1 MNVIIKGCYCDVIT
15 DSQGRVQ
22 QGWRSNLIV
31 RNCNLLLA
39 ALMKNDK
46 KNDKNIQGILYLAIG
61 EGEDYWDSSRTA
73 PLMTTSKLAKEVARL
88 EITENQVVYLDKL
101 DKPVETISNRL
112 EMTIK
117 FRGEDFI
124 SNGFQTIR
132 EFGLFGGDATGEPN
146 SGFMINYVI
155 HPRIDLTSDLTFT
168 RKLRLTF
175 SMGAI
180 QEEGMTGIG
189 ANLPVI
195 SIDGIGGEYAD
206 ELGIN
211 GIYSLGDLAEID
223 HFSPVGTIPQGRLR
237 DFRAKARMVSRLG
250 VNPALFTQLAEHSIS
265 SLLSKRP
272 EILATDAP
280 GLTSEIIKQLQ
291 EELSVLHIALDD
303 AHLQQITLSDLIK
316 A

>member
-1 MNVIIKGCYCDVIT
+1 MNIKIKGCYCDVLT
-15 DSQGRVQ
+15 DSNGRVQ
-22 QGWRSNLIV
+22 QGWHSNLIV

-39 ALMKNDK
+39 ALMKNEI
-46 KNDKNIQGILYLAIG
+46 NMQGILYLGIG
-61 EGEDYWDSSRTA
+61 EGEDDWDSSRPV
-73 PLMTTSKLAKEVARL
+73 PLMTTTKLAKEVARL
-88 EITENQVVYLDKL
+88 EITKNQIVYLDNL
-101 DKPVETISNRL
+101 EKPVETISNRL
-112 EMTIK
+112 EITIK

-132 EFGLFGGDATGEPN
+132 EFGLFGGDATKEPN

-175 SMGAI
+175 SMGAV
-180 QEEGMTGIG
+180 QEEKVMGVG

-195 SIDGIGGEYAD
+195 SIDGIGDEYAG
-206 ELGIN
+206 ELGKN
-211 GIYSLGDLAEID
+211 GIYYLSDLAEID
-223 HFSPVGTIPQGRLR
+223 PFSPVGSIPQARLK

-250 VNPALFTQLAEHSIS
+250 VNPAPFIQLAECSIS

-280 GLTSEIIKQLQ
+280 GVTSEVIKQLQ
-291 EELSVLHIALDD
+291 EKLSVLHIALDD
-303 AHLQQITLSDLIK
+303 AHLQQITLSELIK

>member
-1 MNVIIKGCYCDVIT
+1 MNIKIKGCYCDVLT
-15 DSQGRVQ
+15 DSNGRVQ
-22 QGWRSNLIV
+22 QGWHSNLIV

-39 ALMKNDK
+39 ALMKNEI
-46 KNDKNIQGILYLAIG
+46 NMQGILYLGIG
-61 EGEDYWDSSRTA
+61 EGEDDWDSSRPV
-73 PLMTTSKLAKEVARL
+73 PLMTTTKLAKEVARL
-88 EITENQVVYLDKL
+88 EITKNQVVYLDNL
-101 DKPVETISNRL
+101 EKPVETISNRL
-112 EMTIK
+112 EITIK

-132 EFGLFGGDATGEPN
+132 EFGLFGGDATKEPN

-175 SMGAI
+175 SMGAV
-180 QEEGMTGIG
+180 QEEKVMGVG
-189 ANLPVI
+189 ANLRVI
-195 SIDGIGGEYAD
+195 SIDGIGDEYAG
-206 ELGIN
+206 ELGKN
-211 GIYSLGDLAEID
+211 GIYYLSDLAEID
-223 HFSPVGTIPQGRLR
+223 PFSPVGSIPQARLK

-250 VNPALFTQLAEHSIS
+250 VNPAPFIQLAECSIS

-280 GLTSEIIKQLQ
+280 GVTSEVIKQLQ
-291 EELSVLHIALDD
+291 EKLSVLHIALDD
-303 AHLQQITLSDLIK
+303 AHLQQITLSELIK

>member
-1 MNVIIKGCYCDVIT
+1 MNIKIKGCYYDVIA
-15 DSQGRVQ
+15 DSHGRLHS
-22 QGWRSNLIV
+22 GWRSNLIV

-39 ALMKNDK
+39 ALMKNEI
-46 KNDKNIQGILYLAIG
+46 NMQGILYLAIG
-61 EGEDYWDSSRTA
+61 EGKDDWDSSRPV
-73 PLMTTSKLAKEVARL
+73 PLLTTSKLAKEVARM
-88 EITENQVVYLDKL
+88 EITENQVVYLDNL
-101 DKPVETISNRL
+101 NKPVETISNRL
-112 EMTIK
+112 EITIK

-124 SNGFQTIR
+124 SNVFQTVR

-168 RKLRLTF
+168 RKLRLAF
-175 SMGAI
+175 SMGAV
-180 QEEGMTGIG
+180 QEERLMGIG

-195 SIDGIGGEYAD
+195 SIDGIGDEYAN
-206 ELGIN
+206 ELGKN

-223 HFSPVGTIPQGRLR
+223 PFSPVGTIPQARLK

-250 VNPALFTQLAEHSIS
+250 VNPAPFIQLTERSIS
-265 SLLSKRP
+265 SLLRKRP
-272 EILATDAP
+272 EILATDAQ

-303 AHLQQITLSDLIK
+303 AHLQQITLGDLIT

>member
-1 MNVIIKGCYCDVIT
+1 MNLIIKGCYCDVLT
-15 DSQGRVQ
+15 DSRDLVQ
-22 QGWRSNLIV
+22 RGWRSNLIV
-31 RNCNLLLA
+31 QNCNLLLA
-39 ALMKNDK
+39 ALMKND
-46 KNDKNIQGILYLAIG
+46 NNMQGILYLAIG
-61 EGEDYWDSSRTA
+61 EGKDDWDLSHQV
-73 PLMTTSKLAKEVARL
+73 PLLTTTKLAKEVTRL
-88 EITENQVVYLDKL
+88 EITENQVVYLDNL

-112 EMTIK
+112 EITIK

-132 EFGLFGGDATGEPN
+132 EFGLFGGDAIQEPN

-168 RKLRLTF
+168 RKLRLAF

-180 QEEGMTGIG
+180 DEERLMGVG

-195 SIDGIGGEYAD
+195 SIDGIGDEYAD
-206 ELGIN
+206 ELGKN

-223 HFSPVGTIPQGRLR
+223 PFSPVGIIPQGRLR

-250 VNPALFTQLAEHSIS
+250 INLPPVFPLADRSIS
-265 SLLSKRP
+265 SLLSERP
-272 EILATDAP
+272 EVLAIDVP

-303 AHLQQITLSDLIK
+303 AHLQQITLGDLIK

>member
-1 MNVIIKGCYCDVIT
+1 MNIKIKGCYCDVLT
-15 DSQGRVQ
+15 DSNGRVQ
-22 QGWRSNLIV
+22 QGWHSNLIV

-39 ALMKNDK
+39 ALMKNEI
-46 KNDKNIQGILYLAIG
+46 NMQGILYLGIG
-61 EGEDYWDSSRTA
+61 EGEDDWDSSRPV
-73 PLMTTSKLAKEVARL
+73 PLMTTTKLAKEVARL
-88 EITENQVVYLDKL
+88 EITKNQIVYLDNL
-101 DKPVETISNRL
+101 EKPVETISNRL
-112 EMTIK
+112 EITIK

-132 EFGLFGGDATGEPN
+132 EFGLFGGDATKEPN

-175 SMGAI
+175 SMGAV
-180 QEEGMTGIG
+180 QEEKVMGVG
-189 ANLPVI
+189 ANLRVI
-195 SIDGIGGEYAD
+195 SIDGIGDEYAG
-206 ELGIN
+206 ELGKN
-211 GIYSLGDLAEID
+211 GIYYLSDLAEID
-223 HFSPVGTIPQGRLR
+223 PFSPVGSIPQARLK

-250 VNPALFTQLAEHSIS
+250 VNPAPFIQLAECSIS

-280 GLTSEIIKQLQ
+280 GVTSEVIKQLQ
-291 EELSVLHIALDD
+291 EKLSVLHIALDD
-303 AHLQQITLSDLIK
+303 AHLQQITLSELIK